1 MSLAEIF
8 IVVFLCFYTKY
19 FFSLFSSM
27 KREEIQKRNQKLDK
41 LRKIPIKSIKKQK
54 EFLNLRY
61 PKKTSTKFEWNRLP
75 NILFIILIYIILFF
89 SYKWLIVRFFDW
101 VGYEVRLWQSIL
113 FIILMPL
120 CVNVI
125 LKRFDLQQQES
136 MLALLRRG

>member
-19 FFSLFSSM
+19 FLSLLLQD

-61 PKKTSTKFEWNRLP
+61 PKKSSNKFEWNRVP
-75 NILFIILIYIILFF
+75 NILGIIFVYVVLFF
-89 SYKWLIVRFFDW
+89 GYRWVVGNFFDW
-101 VGYEVRLWQSIL
+101 IDYEVRLWQSVL
-113 FIILMPL
+113 FIILMPMI
-120 CVNVI
+120 VNII

-136 MLALLRRG
+136 MLAMFRRG